1 MNLSATFS
9 TRPNQP
15 SLVLTGSV
23 LGLLAYWGWQLYQ
36 VVWPQLDQ
44 ESPDLGSL
52 VRYLLGWLFLLVCWG
67 LGAYLNYRLAF
78 RWWMHQPAK
87 RAYYWSWQCA
97 QAWLVFEA
105 LQRRTEQEPA
115 FVDDNILVT
124 LILVGS
130 SVLVG
135 FLADALQTRRQQQ
148 QLVHQKTEAELM
160 ALKAQLNPH
169 FLFNALNTIYNQA
182 QQSDNPLVAE
192 HIAQLAGI
200 LRFSIQESMRKTI
213 SIEEEFAFLEKY
225 LALQRAR
232 LPVLASIQV
241 DTELDWDGLPTDLA
255 PLLLIPF
262 VENIFQYGISLTQPV
277 RLHLRIVVENRQLH
291 LRSENTIVPPGDAK
305 KGAGT
310 GISNAR
316 KRLELLYPNRH
327 QLQIE
332 HETSLFTVDLR
343 IDL

>member
-1 MNLSATFS
+1 MSRA
-9 TRPNQP
+9 
-15 SLVLTGSV
+15 SLVLTGS
-23 LGLLAYWGWQLYQ
+23 LLALLTYWGWRLYQ
-36 VVWPQLDQ
+36 MVWPQLDQ
-44 ESPDLGSL
+44 ELPDLGSL

-67 LGAYLNYRLAF
+67 LVAYLNYRLAF
-78 RWWMHQPAK
+78 RWWMHLPAK
-87 RAYYWSWQCA
+87 RPYYWSWQCA
-97 QAWLVFEA
+97 QAGLIFEA

-115 FVDDNILVT
+115 FVDDNVLVT
-124 LILVGS
+124 LVLVGS
-130 SVLVG
+130 SILVG

-182 QQSDNPLVAE
+182 QRSDNPLVAE

-200 LRFSIQESMRKTI
+200 LRFSIQESMRQTI

-232 LPVLASIQV
+232 LPVLESIQV
-241 DTELDWDGLPTDLA
+241 DISLDWDGLPTELA

-262 VENIFQYGISLTQPV
+262 VENMFQYGISLTQPV
-277 RLHLRIVVENRQLH
+277 RLYLKIVVENRQLH
-291 LRSENTIVPPGDAK
+291 LRGENTIVPPNDAK

-310 GISNAR
+310 GIRNAR
-316 KRLELLYPNRH
+316 KRLALLYPARH

-332 HETSLFTVDLR
+332 HRATLFIVDLR
-343 IDL
+343 IEL